1 MRKLSLRLAVVV
13 ALLCFHAIAAKALI
27 TGVTIDPPNPSSHD
41 VIRLTV
47 TGQGFICPQEVSATL
62 LPPPDSGTPPPNQVI
77 NGIVEII
84 SGCQLLPPPHGVPFA
99 RTVSIGPL
107 PEGSYEVTAESGLF
121 LARLTVQDS
130 SQAPLD
136 SLFLARQRFE
146 VSVAWHTGSASGV
159 GKPEALTDD
168 SGYFW
173 FFDPSNPE
181 LLVKVIDGTAVNG
194 HFWVFLGGLSDV
206 DYTVTVTDRGTDRVR
221 TYTNP
226 RGTVASRADTS
237 AF

>member
-1 MRKLSLRLAVVV
+1 MPVTAKLSRRVYEQLGDDV
-13 ALLCFHAIAAKALI
+13 ANA
-27 TGVTIDPPNPSSHD
+27 
-41 VIRLTV
+41 
-47 TGQGFICPQEVSATL
+47 
-62 LPPPDSGTPPPNQVI
+62 
-77 NGIVEII
+77 IVEWFNAVD
-84 SGCQLLPPPHGVPFA
+84 STYKADLRELNEVNFA
-99 RTVSIGPL
+99 RFDAKMG
-107 PEGSYEVTAESGLF
+107 ERF
-121 LARLTVQDS
+121 ARFDERISRFEASVGERIS
-130 SQAPLD
+130 
-136 SLFLARQRFE
+136 RFE

-226 RGTVASRADTS
+226 RGTVGSRADTS